1 MQIILE
7 LCIFVGPFKKAGN
20 MLAWSKILI
29 FYCVSEHFLLQ
40 NDKISLKW
48 FYFDAFFTSDG
59 FIVNID
65 HIEQESKK

>member
-7 LCIFVGPFKKAGN
+7 LCILVGPFKKAGK
-20 MLAWSKILI
+20 MLAWSK